1 MNLLIS
7 SSHRPGWVLAL
18 HRLRRFHEQPRNN
31 QKIGLVGVYCCGF
44 SHAFSSYEVW
54 DRIVVGTVTI
64 PYERVDLHV
73 MYGSVTL
80 QLSVTSL
87 NIGMNATKEYSAVM
101 TLNCTLTLFGH
112 H

>member
-18 HRLRRFHEQPRNN
+18 HRLQRFHKQPRNN

-44 SHAFSSYEVW
+44 SHAFSSFEVW
-54 DRIVVGTVTI
+54 GRIVVGTGTI
-64 PYERVDLHV
+64 PYELVDLHV
-73 MYGSVTL
+73 MYGSVTFK
-80 QLSVTSL
+80 LSVTSL
-87 NIGMNATKEYSAVM
+87 KIGMNATKDHRAIM
-101 TLNCTLTLFGH
+101 TLNCTLTQFGH